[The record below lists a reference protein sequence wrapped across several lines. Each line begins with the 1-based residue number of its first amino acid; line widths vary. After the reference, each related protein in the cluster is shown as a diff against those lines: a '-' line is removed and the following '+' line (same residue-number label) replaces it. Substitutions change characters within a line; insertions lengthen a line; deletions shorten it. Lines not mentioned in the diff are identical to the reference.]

1 MLLAV
6 DIGNTTV
13 AVAGLEGEQVAFVK
27 RLPSDP
33 ALDWPA
39 ALRQLLEG
47 VEAQGA
53 VLSSVVPALTGP
65 VGEGLK
71 AVTGRP
77 VLVVDK
83 TTHTGLD
90 LSGYDTANLGM
101 DRVVDCVAALA
112 RWGGPAAVFD
122 MGTATTLSVV
132 DGQGRFLGGMIL
144 PGLAL
149 GLEALS
155 ARAAQ
160 LPPVEL
166 SPPEGLLGTNTASC
180 MKYGALYG
188 PPAPPGGAAPAG
200 GGGGHNPRVL
210 IDVGPPR
217 RPPRRHRG
225 HRGAAAGGAG
235 RADGGTH
242 RRQQRPGAPPAAYPR
257 RLGTPPDLFG
267 AGGDLETEYKKSKGI
282 NKIKFQQE

>member
-33 ALDWPA
+33 ALDWITS
-39 ALRQLLEG
+39 LKELLEG

-65 VGEGLK
+65 VGEGLE
-71 AVTGRP
+71 AVTGKP

-83 TTHTGLD
+83 TTYTGLD

-155 ARAAQ
+155 TRAAQ

-188 PPAPPGGAAPAG
+188 
-200 GGGGHNPRVL
+200 
-210 IDVGPPR
+210 
-217 RPPRRHRG
+217 
-225 HRGAAAGGAG
+225 AAGAIEGIVG
-235 RADGGTH
+235 RLQEELGELTVVLTGGNSALV
-242 RRQQRPGAPPAAYPR
+242 RPLLRIPAAWEPHLTF
-257 RLGTPPDLFG
+257 LGLGEIWKRNT
-267 AGGDLETEYKKSKGI
+267 KKVRV
-282 NKIKFQQE
+282 

>member
-1 MLLAV
+1 MLLTV

-13 AVAGLEGEQVAFVK
+13 AIAGLRGDQVAFVK
-27 RLPSDP
+27 KLPSDS
-33 ALDWPA
+33 ALDWAA
-39 ALRQLLEG
+39 ALKELLEG
-47 VEAQGA
+47 VEAKGA

-71 AVTGRP
+71 AITGKP

-112 RWGGPAAVFD
+112 RYTPPVAVFD

-132 DGQGRFLGGMIL
+132 DKGGLFRGGMIL

-149 GLEALS
+149 SLEALS

-160 LPPVEL
+160 LPPITL
-166 SPPEGLLGTNTASC
+166 STPEGLLGTDTVSC

-188 PPAPPGGAAPAG
+188 
-200 GGGGHNPRVL
+200 
-210 IDVGPPR
+210 
-217 RPPRRHRG
+217 
-225 HRGAAAGGAG
+225 AAGAIEGIVRRLEEELG
-235 RADGGTH
+235 PLTVVLTGGNSTLV
-242 RRQQRPGAPPAAYPR
+242 RPLLGIPAAWEPHLTF
-257 RLGTPPDLFG
+257 LGLGEIWKRNT
-267 AGGDLETEYKKSKGI
+267 KKVRV
-282 NKIKFQQE
+282 

>member
-1 MLLAV
+1 MLLTV

-13 AVAGLEGEQVAFVK
+13 AIAGLRGEEVAFVK
-27 RLPSDP
+27 KLPSDP

-39 ALRQLLEG
+39 ALKGLLEG
-47 VEAQGA
+47 VEARGA

-71 AVTGRP
+71 ALTGKP

-83 TTHTGLD
+83 STDTGLD

-112 RWGGPAAVFD
+112 RYNPPAAVFD

-132 DGQGRFLGGMIL
+132 DQGGVFRGGMIL

-160 LPPVEL
+160 LPPITL
-166 SPPEGLLGTNTASC
+166 STPKGLLGTDTVSC
-180 MKYGALYG
+180 MGYGALYG
-188 PPAPPGGAAPAG
+188 
-200 GGGGHNPRVL
+200 
-210 IDVGPPR
+210 
-217 RPPRRHRG
+217 
-225 HRGAAAGGAG
+225 AAGAIEGIVARLEEELG
-235 RADGGTH
+235 PLTVVLTGGNSTLVRPLLRISTAWEPH
-242 RRQQRPGAPPAAYPR
+242 LTFLGLGEIWRRRQP
-257 RLGTPPDLFG
+257 
-267 AGGDLETEYKKSKGI
+267 
-282 NKIKFQQE
+282 

>member
-33 ALDWPA
+33 ALDWTA

-112 RWGGPAAVFD
+112 RYTPPAAVFD

-132 DGQGRFLGGMIL
+132 GKDRTFLGGMIL
-144 PGLAL
+144 PGLSL
-149 GLEALS
+149 SLEALS
-155 ARAAQ
+155 AKAAQ
-160 LPPVEL
+160 LPPITL
-166 SPPEGLLGTNTASC
+166 SPPEEVIGRDTERC
-180 MKYGALYG
+180 MRYGALYG
-188 PPAPPGGAAPAG
+188 
-200 GGGGHNPRVL
+200 
-210 IDVGPPR
+210 
-217 RPPRRHRG
+217 
-225 HRGAAAGGAG
+225 AAGAIEGIVARLEEELG
-235 RADGGTH
+235 PLTVVLTGGNSTH
-242 RRQQRPGAPPAAYPR
+242 VRPLLRIPILWEPHLTFRGLREVWLHQHPTA
-257 RLGTPPDLFG
+257 
-267 AGGDLETEYKKSKGI
+267 K
-282 NKIKFQQE
+282 

>member
-1 MLLAV
+1 MLLTV

-13 AVAGLEGEQVAFVK
+13 AIAGLRGEEVAFVK
-27 RLPSDP
+27 KLPSDP
-33 ALDWPA
+33 ALDWTA
-39 ALRQLLEG
+39 ALKGLLEG

-71 AVTGRP
+71 ALTGKP

-83 TTHTGLD
+83 STDTGLD
-90 LSGYDTANLGM
+90 LRGYDTANLGM

-112 RWGGPAAVFD
+112 RYNPPAAVFD

-132 DGQGRFLGGMIL
+132 DRGGVFRGGMIL

-160 LPPVEL
+160 LPPITL
-166 SPPEGLLGTNTASC
+166 SAPQGLLGTDTVSC
-180 MKYGALYG
+180 MGYGALYG
-188 PPAPPGGAAPAG
+188 
-200 GGGGHNPRVL
+200 
-210 IDVGPPR
+210 
-217 RPPRRHRG
+217 
-225 HRGAAAGGAG
+225 AAGAIEGIVARLEQELG
-235 RADGGTH
+235 PLTVVLTGGNSTLVRPLLRISTAWEPH
-242 RRQQRPGAPPAAYPR
+242 LTFLGLGEIWRRRQP
-257 RLGTPPDLFG
+257 
-267 AGGDLETEYKKSKGI
+267 
-282 NKIKFQQE
+282 